1 MLKNVPT
8 DNRAFDVLGVL
19 LFTQRSRV
27 QDART
32 TFADEIQYVFS
43 LSKEQLRGFL
53 KQAEMQRVLRRTLH
67 VLKNTLPNGGDE
79 VTGETLDQFILE
91 ERGRVKTALAYL
103 REIAGIFEKS
113 GHPIVVMKTLDHWP
127 DTGSDVDLLV
137 TADHAEVC
145 QIFEKDLGARKQP
158 QSWGDRLAHKF
169 NFRVPGLAE
178 LVEVHVDCLGQTGEQ
193 KALAR
198 GILDRSVLQS
208 YDSIT
213 FPVPVPEDR
222 IVIATLQRMYR
233 HYYIRLT
240 DIVNIYDL
248 LSDDRVDFDR
258 LKAIADVGS
267 VWPGVATLLTIVC
280 QHAVRF
286 GGDSI
291 YLPDSVTIAAR
302 FGATRTYLDQKFV
315 RVPLVPEAANLF
327 WGQLIGIGRKHH
339 FRAMMRLSLLPLLA
353 TAAFVSFRITGND
366 KGVW

>member
-1 MLKNVPT
+1 MVKNIPS
-8 DNRAFDVLGVL
+8 DNRAFDALGVL
-19 LFTQRSRV
+19 LFAQHSRE
-27 QDART
+27 QSAKEA
-32 TFADEIQYVFS
+32 FANEIQHVS
-43 LSKEQLRGFL
+43 RLNKEQLYGFL
-53 KQAEMQRVLRRTLH
+53 KQAEMQRVLRRTLD
-67 VLKNTLPNGGDE
+67 VLKNHLPN
-79 VTGETLDQFILE
+79 TGEILDQFVLE
-91 ERGRVKTALAYL
+91 ERQRVKTALAYL
-103 REIAGIFEKS
+103 REIVGICEKR

-137 TADHAEVC
+137 TADDREVC
-145 QIFEKDLGARKQP
+145 RIFEKQLRASKQP
-158 QSWGDRLAHKF
+158 QSWGDRLAHKY
-169 NFRVPGLAE
+169 NFRIRGLAE

-198 GILDRSVLQS
+198 GVLHRSVLQS
-208 YDSIT
+208 YDSFT
-213 FPVPVPEDR
+213 FPVPAPEDR

-248 LSDDRVDFDR
+248 LAEDRVDFDS
-258 LKAIADVGS
+258 LKAIAEAGS

-291 YLPDSVTIAAR
+291 FLPESVTIAAR
-302 FGATRTYLDQKFV
+302 FGAARTYLDQKFV

-327 WGQLIGIGRKHH
+327 WGQLVGIGRKHH